1 MRIIS
6 CKVLAPVVAL
16 SLLLSACGGGS
27 GEPELTPIG
36 ATLTVTA
43 ATNAT
48 FNGVYS
54 TNTVSLAEVVKV
66 NPITDEPEVCS
77 FRFSG
82 LANANGNGQIM
93 DGDIRY
99 LPGTNALH
107 VIFVSIAGFEFNAR
121 DSINATVDR
130 ANDRI
135 VLSGKALTS
144 STGVASTIT
153 VTGNMPMRG
162 NRPEGC

>member
-6 CKVLAPVVAL
+6 CKVLVPVVAL
-16 SLLLSACGGGS
+16 GLLLSACGGGS

-36 ATLTVTA
+36 ATMTVTA
-43 ATNAT
+43 ATNAM
-48 FNGVYS
+48 FIGVYS

-66 NPITDEPEVCS
+66 DPFGDEPEVCS

-82 LANANGNGQIM
+82 PASASGQVM

-130 ANDRI
+130 SNDRI
-135 VLSGKALTS
+135 VLSEKVLTS

-153 VTGNMPMRG
+153 LTGNMPMRSG
-162 NRPEGC
+162 RPQGC